1 MIYAALFPC
10 DRLGSSSELFGYAVQ
25 LNDVIRK
32 FNRSMREHGTRK
44 LIFEERCTI
53 LFDNVVARWSPGVD
67 HMLRSEC
74 DLVPLAQRQVLGNAR
89 ITVENSEITRFR
101 PGLDD

>member
-1 MIYAALFPC
+1 
-10 DRLGSSSELFGYAVQ
+10 
-25 LNDVIRK
+25 
-32 FNRSMREHGTRK
+32 MREHGTRK

-101 PGLDD
+101 PGLDDHPHSINPAIDDAAVLLRFNVE